1 MRDDTKKEVRKIFNV
16 SAFLFVSIFFILPYL
31 TQVSTYFHERGHMRA
46 LEKYGVESSYEP
58 NLLSAI
64 PNFFNPNVEK
74 LGVTRFSLSEYSKLG
89 PYQKAE
95 VNLAGI
101 VSDLTF
107 LLLIGVYL
115 SMANVYLAYKVIFKK
130 PVNAGFFLAINWIL
144 FMWLL
149 VLIQITL
156 ANVTYEAGDFYHLI
170 DSFIKYGVSG
180 LGKI

>member
-1 MRDDTKKEVRKIFNV
+1 MRDEVKKEVRRIFNV

-31 TQVSTYFHERGHMRA
+31 VQGSTYFHERGHMRA
-46 LEKYGVESSYEP
+46 LERYGVESTYDM

-74 LGVTRFSLSEYSKLG
+74 LGVTRFSLSEYSKLSAH
-89 PYQKAE
+89 QRAK

-101 VSDLTF
+101 VSDLTL

-115 SMANVYLAYKVIFKK
+115 SLANVYLAYKIIFKK
-130 PVNAGFFLAINWIL
+130 PVNIGFVLAINWIL

-156 ANVTYEAGDFYHLI
+156 ANVTYPSGDFYHLVE
-170 DSFIKYGVSG
+170 SFIKWGV
-180 LGKI
+180 